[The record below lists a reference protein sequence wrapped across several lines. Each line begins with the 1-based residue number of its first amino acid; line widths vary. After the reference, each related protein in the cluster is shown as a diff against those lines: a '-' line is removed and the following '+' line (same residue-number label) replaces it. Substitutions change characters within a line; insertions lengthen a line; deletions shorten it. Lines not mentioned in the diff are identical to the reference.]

1 MTLAKSLNTF
11 PDLPTTLPDHTQLPE
26 SDGIFVK
33 NFQEHPQSLLL
44 TDSVTPILQ
53 HLHPDEQYAI
63 GQDSG
68 IYWRLTDP
76 PEKGA
81 EAPDWFYV
89 ANVPPTLDGQM
100 RRSYVLWK
108 EIVSPLVVLEFVS
121 GDGAEER
128 DRTPFKGKFWV
139 YEQAIRV
146 PFYGIYEVAKSSV
159 EVYHL
164 VDGRYQMLTPNDRGH
179 FSIEPLGVELGIW
192 QGRYQNADL
201 PWLRWWNGQGDL
213 LLTGEERAERA
224 DVQLAQKELQLEQK
238 EMQLAQEQSRAER
251 LADQLRALGIDPDR
265 VE

>member
-1 MTLAKSLNTF
+1 MNLTEFLST
-11 PDLPTTLPDHTQLPE
+11 PSELPTTLPDHTQLPE
-26 SDGIFVK
+26 SDGTFVK

-44 TDSVTPILQ
+44 TDSITPVLQ
-53 HLHPDEQYAI
+53 QLHPDEQYCI

-68 IYWRLTDP
+68 IYWRLTEP

-89 ANVPPTLDGQM
+89 PNVPPALSGRM
-100 RRSYVLWK
+100 RRSYVLWQ

-121 GDGAEER
+121 GDGREER

-146 PFYGIYEVAKSSV
+146 PFYGIYEVSRSSV

-164 VDGRYQMLTPNDRGH
+164 VDGHYRLLPPNERGH
-179 FSIEPLGVELGIW
+179 FPLEPLSVELGIW
-192 QGRYQNADL
+192 QGRYQNVDL

-213 LLTGEERAERA
+213 LLTGEERAAQTEQ
-224 DVQLAQKELQLEQK
+224 QLEQKELQLEQT
-238 EMQLAQEQSRAER
+238 ELRLVQEQLRAER
-251 LADQLRALGIDPDR
+251 LAEQLRALGIDPGP